1 MSWLAE
7 SVSFTYIYVWL
18 METFEEEEVVLDAW
32 VVVELLQGQVHS
44 FSVGFRKLIVRLLSF
59 SAAEDANC
67 QQQDSHD

>member
-1 MSWLAE
+1 
-7 SVSFTYIYVWL
+7 